1 MNAGFMKFIPQIQR
15 NRGSGGKKK
24 KKTKKKKTK
33 EKKKHLTTFYG
44 YRLQ

>member
-15 NRGSGGKKK
+15 NRGSGEKKK
-24 KKTKKKKTK
+24 KDKKKKPK